1 MNNIG
6 ASTIS
11 EVETLKRN
19 IADLEKEKYY
29 LIGRVKELSEELND
43 LKGQKI
49 CECPP
54 IVKS

>member
-1 MNNIG
+1 MEE
-6 ASTIS
+6 TIDMY
-11 EVETLKRN
+11 KRN

-43 LKGQKI
+43 LKGQKL